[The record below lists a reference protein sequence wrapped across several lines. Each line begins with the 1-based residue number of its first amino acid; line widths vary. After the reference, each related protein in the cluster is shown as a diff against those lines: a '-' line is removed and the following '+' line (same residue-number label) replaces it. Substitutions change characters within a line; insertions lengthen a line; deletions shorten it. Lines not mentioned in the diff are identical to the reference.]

1 MRLADIILCP
11 KELADVRGAS
21 YSFSLL
27 WRFGVIRVPDEVEA
41 KLWGR

>member
-1 MRLADIILCP
+1 MADIILCP

-41 KLWGR
+41 KLRGR